1 MTAVANVAGA
11 SQNLVGSDCPLD
23 IGLDDLAAFVR
34 GAGLPVGVTERI
46 RSGDVAALLQKNAV
60 K

>member
-1 MTAVANVAGA
+1 MTEVANVAGA
-11 SQNLVGSDCPLD
+11 SQNVVGRDFPLD
-23 IGLDDLAAFVR
+23 IGLDDLAAFAR

-46 RSGDVAALLQKNAV
+46 RSGVAALLQKNAV